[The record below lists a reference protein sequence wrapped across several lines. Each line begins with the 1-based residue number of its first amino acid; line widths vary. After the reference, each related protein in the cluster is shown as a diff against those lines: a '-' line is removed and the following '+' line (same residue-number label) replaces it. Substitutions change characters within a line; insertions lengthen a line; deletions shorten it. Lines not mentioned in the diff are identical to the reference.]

1 MPECAAAGRPWRK
14 GKRTED
20 VIENTGSWKNNM
32 RVPIW
37 IQGLGA
43 RVRVA
48 VRLGAKAD
56 AGWWRGRFRWAASP
70 LRRSPSGEKTRTARA
85 VVRMTVGA
93 AGAIRASS
101 RGVYRA

>member
-20 VIENTGSWKNNM
+20 VIENTGSWKNNL
-32 RVPIW
+32 RLPIW
-37 IQGLGA
+37 IQGLGE

-56 AGWWRGRFRWAASP
+56 AGWRRVLFRWASSP
-70 LRRSPSGEKTRTARA
+70 LRRSPSSDNTRTARA
-85 VVRMTVGA
+85 GVRMTVGA
-93 AGAIRASS
+93 AGAIRAC
-101 RGVYRA
+101 RR